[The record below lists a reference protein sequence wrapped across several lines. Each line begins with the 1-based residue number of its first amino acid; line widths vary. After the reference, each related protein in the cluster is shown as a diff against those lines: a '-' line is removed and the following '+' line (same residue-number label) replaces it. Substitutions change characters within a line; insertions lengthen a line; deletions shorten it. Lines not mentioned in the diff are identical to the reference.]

1 MTSFLDQRAGLS
13 GKRAIIIGGGGGL
26 GQACAID
33 LARSGVRV
41 SLCDLNEESLHET
54 EGIIR
59 DNAGDVSTSVLDARD
74 PDALGSFFES
84 TDVAFDGG
92 LDILINVV
100 GGTFRQPFVDSNPRG
115 WDALIRTNFIWL
127 LHAIQLAHP
136 RMERTG
142 NASIVNVTSIE
153 AHRAAPGFAVYAAMK
168 AAVTSL
174 TRSLSLEMAPQGIR
188 INTIAPDY
196 IPTPSLEAL
205 APGSPDEQDLRH
217 QISIPLGRA
226 GSYNDFSGCALF
238 LASDLS
244 SFITGMTLH
253 PDGGALAS
261 SGWFNWPKEGY
272 LNNPPADVVNAL
284 LGDAD

>member
-74 PDALGSFFES
+74 PDALGS
-84 TDVAFDGG
+84 
-92 LDILINVV
+92 
-100 GGTFRQPFVDSNPRG
+100 FVDSNPRG

-272 LNNPPADVVNAL
+272 LNNPPADVVDAL